1 MVIVMLAITSALLM
15 SLTESTFISMRI
27 NRSAEQRIKAEYLLK
42 SAFNV
47 AQELFKND
55 QPPDDPNFDNWME
68 YEASRA
74 IPAAYLDAQEPNTTV
89 TLLIKSE
96 KGKVPIK
103 ALVNGNIPNSQ
114 WKRVLTNLF
123 INLGFDTEPRPDISA
138 TCRFEQPR
146 HCSSAETVA
155 NLIDY
160 LDQDEVNHTEGGSPV
175 QGIESD
181 LPQGERLRNNGQ
193 IDALE
198 ELLLVPGFTP
208 WRLKQIAQLVS
219 VELPANSRVNAN
231 AAKAPVLDAL
241 AQLYPG
247 AIGLDGIGSAL
258 EACAKNPDPAIGPLR
273 NQTSIVTCLT
283 TVNPAWP
290 AAEIS
295 QAMNPLV
302 EYGGSLY
309 RVIARVEYGTSG
321 MAFMGTALYE
331 KQSGSLPPRLKSMFL
346 Y

>member
-27 NRSAEQRIKAEYLLK
+27 NRSAEQRIKAEYILK

-47 AQELFKND
+47 AQELIKND
-55 QPPDDPNFDNWME
+55 QPPDDIITDNWMD
-68 YEASRA
+68 YASSRD
-74 IPAAYLDAQEPNTTV
+74 IPALYLDVQEPNTSV
-89 TLLIKSE
+89 KLLIKSE
-96 KGKVPIK
+96 KGKIPIK
-103 ALVNGNIPNSQ
+103 AVANVTHPQ

-123 INLGFDTEPRPDISA
+123 VGLGFDTESRPDISA
-138 TCRFEQPR
+138 TCRIEQPW

-160 LDQDEVNHTEGGSPV
+160 LDQDDVNHTEPGNPV

-181 LPQGERLRNNGQ
+181 LPQGERFRNNGQ

-208 WRLKQIAQLVS
+208 GRLNKIAQLVS
-219 VELPANSRVNAN
+219 VELPATSAKVNVNA
-231 AAKAPVLDAL
+231 AAAPVLQAL
-241 AQLYPG
+241 AELFPG
-247 AIGLDGIGSAL
+247 AVGLPELGSTL
-258 EACAKNPDPAIGPLR
+258 ESCAKSADPAIGPLR
-273 NQTSIVTCLT
+273 SQTMIQNCLAMRD
-283 TVNPAWP
+283 PAWP
-290 AAEIS
+290 AAQIAL
-295 QAMNPLV
+295 QMNPLV
-302 EYGGSLY
+302 DFGGNLY
-309 RVIARVEYGTSG
+309 RVIARVEYGTG

-331 KQSGSLPPRLKSMFL
+331 KQSGPQPLKLKSMFL